1 MHTIIC
7 AISKI
12 LELQRGTFFGN
23 NLAML
28 HTDANNL
35 QAWADA
41 LAVTQTTYQNA
52 EKLKAQ
58 TPIIIVTVLPFWIHH
73 LIHLHTHT
81 HTHTHLTALFPELP
95 ITAGTRKVKPI
106 WILLKQKTV
115 SGSDIS

>member
-1 MHTIIC
+1 
-7 AISKI
+7 
-12 LELQRGTFFGN
+12 
-23 NLAML
+23 ML

-41 LAVTQTTYQNA
+41 LAVTQTAYQNA

-81 HTHTHLTALFPELP
+81 FNGPFSGNTHHS
-95 ITAGTRKVKPI
+95 RY
-106 WILLKQKTV
+106 QKGKTNLDFTKAKD
-115 SGSDIS
+115 SEWQ